1 MLEAV
6 DLELPQS
13 GVENETEALLRDFMQ
28 RNMQQGA
35 NEADFEKNK
44 AELHAGASKAAVDR
58 MKSRIILGKIAEKE
72 KIKAESEDFS
82 RLIMQEAMQTG
93 QKPKSS

>member
-1 MLEAV
+1 MSTWSEWSVCAQEECRPASTGKNQKQQQNFQAERQQITDQLLQAV

-35 NEADFEKNK
+35 SEADFEKNK
-44 AELHAGASKAAVDR
+44 EELH
-58 MKSRIILGKIAEKE
+58 
-72 KIKAESEDFS
+72 
-82 RLIMQEAMQTG
+82 
-93 QKPKSS
+93 